1 MTTKPPRPR
10 RKGGPPTYTPDTRAR
25 RQRGQISVRLD
36 PELADQI
43 RAAAASHAGG
53 LAGWIAQ
60 AAREA
65 LGL

>member
-1 MTTKPPRPR
+1 
-10 RKGGPPTYTPDTRAR
+10 
-25 RQRGQISVRLD
+25 VRLD